1 MNIYYATLL
10 SIFAVIVYMMVV
22 DKNVSDA
29 IVLGAKSLKLNIER
43 LYWMIRF
50 HPRNPITNLVMRWK
64 YEKLAQELHRELT
77 AHESH
82 ANMKSESKTQ

>member
-1 MNIYYATLL
+1 MNFYYSILFVFSVLIYIIA
-10 SIFAVIVYMMVV
+10 V

-29 IVLGAKSLKLNIER
+29 IVLVFKSLQIKLER

-50 HPRNPITNLVMRWK
+50 HPRNPITNLIMKWK

-77 AHESH
+77 AQDPR
-82 ANMKSESKTQ
+82 ATMKSESKMQ